1 MKIKKRHAVIGFENE
16 EFYEKLLSE
25 HKIVMLHGKKLEFYA
40 IPKSDQNYIVSE
52 DEEEIV
58 DMPKNGKGF
67 VYPDF
72 KCINTIEAKINSC
85 RVSMMDKVQAMFV
98 PTIEETR

>member
-1 MKIKKRHAVIGFENE
+1 M
-16 EFYEKLLSE
+16 
-25 HKIVMLHGKKLEFYA
+25 
-40 IPKSDQNYIVSE
+40 SE